1 MLFGK
6 LKLTSKLAVIIGV
19 VLTVIFAIL
28 IGVTISTTSASIQSG
43 VAGEL
48 SALAKINGSEI
59 QSCFDL
65 VDDTAQSIQDYIDRI
80 HTGQTGAVTET
91 DALQFSTL
99 YPGQGLTSNVYDME
113 QFIVETAR
121 NAAKNNMELEG
132 LGVMFEP
139 YQLQA
144 DIQSYGFY
152 IDSSAS
158 DVTVHAYGAY
168 EDYAKEDSY
177 QNPVQNSRPYIS
189 APYQDG
195 DLFAVAYG
203 CPLVHDG
210 MVIGVMIAIVDLNS
224 FSSIQTSDENFDSM
238 WATLY
243 DDAGNIVWD
252 SETLDDVGHN
262 MAEFT
267 PHADELAAI
276 QSSMAQGS
284 AFNMRKTR
292 EDGEQVS
299 CFYSPVKVGNK
310 TWWSMTGLYTSDA
323 LDSVTHTTQLLLILS
338 VASLLVLLL
347 VVTAVLR
354 KMLVPIRA
362 VVSAA
367 DEIASGNLDVH
378 LDIRSQDEIGQLAQ
392 SFQAMTENLRAIIQD
407 ISYLLNEM
415 SDGNFRIRSKDRE
428 RYIGDYNQILLSI
441 RRINYTL
448 SDTLSQINNAADHV
462 SSRSEQ
468 VASGAQAL
476 AQGATEQASAVEEL
490 AATTS
495 DILNHVQKSAEH
507 ARDASDKAAMVSQ
520 EIAESNQK
528 MQETLSAM
536 QDIQSSSNEIGKI
549 IKTIED
555 IAFQTNIL
563 ALNAAVEAAR
573 AGAAGKGFAVVAE
586 EVRSLAQKSSDAS
599 KNTAALIQRSLSAIQ
614 RGTSSMN
621 ETASYLENVVGRAQD
636 ITATI
641 HQISDASEQQADALE
656 QINVGVE
663 QISSVVQTNSASAE
677 ESAAA
682 SQELSDQSQILKSL
696 TSHFQ
701 LRDSLETDSSPAPES
716 K

>member
-6 LKLTSKLAVIIGV
+6 LKLTSKLAVIIGA
-19 VLTVIFAIL
+19 VLAVIFALL
-28 IGVTISTTSASIQSG
+28 IGVTISTTSTSIQKG
-43 VAGEL
+43 IAGEL
-48 SALAKINGSEI
+48 SALARTTGTEI
-59 QSCFDL
+59 QDSFGV
-65 VDDTAQSIQDYIDRI
+65 VDDTARGIQEYIGRI
-80 HTGQTGAVTET
+80 YAKPNGAPG
-91 DALQFSTL
+91 DAAAMQQSTL
-99 YPGQGLTSNVYDME
+99 YPGLSLTSNAYDME
-113 QFIVETAR
+113 QFIVETVR
-121 NAAKNNMELEG
+121 NAVKNNPELEG
-132 LGVMFEP
+132 IGVMFEP
-139 YQLQA
+139 NQF
-144 DIQSYGFY
+144 QSNLRHYGFY
-152 IDSSAS
+152 IDMSSA
-158 DVTVHAYGAY
+158 DAEVDAYASY
-168 EDYAKEDSY
+168 EEYAKEDSY
-177 QNPVQNSRPYIS
+177 RVPAQENRIYIS
-189 APYQDG
+189 APYRDG
-195 DLFAVAYG
+195 DLLLIAYG
-203 CPLVHDG
+203 TPIVYNG
-210 MVIGVMIAIVDLNS
+210 SVIGVVISVIDLSS
-224 FSSIQTSDENFDSM
+224 FSSLQISDNNYTSM
-238 WATLY
+238 WSTLY
-243 DDAGNIVWD
+243 SGDGTIIWD

-262 MAEFT
+262 MVEFT
-267 PHADELAAI
+267 PQADELEAI
-276 QSSMAQGS
+276 QAAMAQGD

-292 EDGEQVS
+292 EDGDQVS
-299 CFYSPVKVGNK
+299 CFYSPLQVGGE
-310 TWWSMTGLYTSDA
+310 TWWSMTGVYTSDA
-323 LDSVTHTTQLLLILS
+323 LSSVTRTTRLLLILS

-441 RRINYTL
+441 APHQLYPQRHPQP
-448 SDTLSQINNAADHV
+448 DQQCGG
-462 SSRSEQ
+462 SRLLRVGT
-468 VASGAQAL
+468 VASGAQTL